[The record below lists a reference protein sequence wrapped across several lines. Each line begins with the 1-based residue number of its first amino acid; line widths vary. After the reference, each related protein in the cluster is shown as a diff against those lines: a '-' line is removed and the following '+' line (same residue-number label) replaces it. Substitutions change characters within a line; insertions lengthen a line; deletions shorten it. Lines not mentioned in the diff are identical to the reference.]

1 MRTVPRHLMRTS
13 KARFEFSEM
22 GTCRA
27 LSEDDPKEKSELSAN
42 GSKTLNE
49 NEQSEVRI

>member
-13 KARFEFSEM
+13 RAKFEFSEV
-22 GTCRA
+22 GKCRA
-27 LSEDDPKEKSELSAN
+27 LREDEPKEKSELSAN
-42 GSKTLNE
+42 GTQTLNE